1 MREGTFLKKTL
12 LSITANFSQELLFQ
26 TFSEEILFHSKQII
40 TLPIYQLVIS
50 EGLGVL
56 SRVSIIVQSR
66 AIGKVY
72 LISRLHKVLR
82 NCYF

>member
-26 TFSEEILFHSKQII
+26 TFSEEILFHNKQII

-66 AIGKVY
+66 VIGKVY

>member
-66 AIGKVY
+66 VIGKVY